1 MTQRTSEFKQCTY
14 MLYDAILTGKYPNM
28 QIGINL
34 LYLLPGI
41 VGGTETYAAGLL
53 HGLAATAPEVEFIV
67 FVNRESSRWPLPDSP
82 RFKRVVCPIS
92 GTRRA
97 QRYFFEQAILPIYVL
112 REKVDLLHS
121 LGYVGPVLSPCP
133 TVVTIHDANY
143 IDLAR
148 TMPLQRR
155 VPLRFFSTMSAR
167 TANVVI
173 TDSEF
178 SKSRISQLLHLPHD
192 KITVVHNAPR
202 LDNFVEGKSPNIEEL
217 LKLYRLR
224 RPYIAAFGG
233 GAVHKNIPRLIHA
246 FAQISGK
253 IEHQLVLIGHLPP
266 DYSVDALKQT
276 PGLQSRV
283 VTTGYVPG
291 DHVGQLLGH
300 ADLFVM
306 PSLYEGF
313 GLPVLEA
320 QQAGTVVACSSAG
333 SLPEVAGAGAAL
345 FDPTSV
351 ESIAETVFRCIVDSD
366 LRAKLHQAGRENL
379 KRFSWEKTAKET
391 LAVYC
396 RILA

>member
-1 MTQRTSEFKQCTY
+1 MR
-14 MLYDAILTGKYPNM
+14 
-28 QIGINL
+28 IGINL

-53 HGLAATAPEVEFIV
+53 HGLAATAPNVEFIV
-67 FVNRESSRWPLPDSP
+67 FVNRESSRWPLPDSS
-82 RFKRVVCPIS
+82 RFKRVVCPVS
-92 GTRRA
+92 GTQRA

-112 REKVDLLHS
+112 REKADLLHS

-133 TVVTIHDANY
+133 TVLTIPDTNY
-143 IDLAR
+143 IDQAG
-148 TMPLQRR
+148 TMPLSRR
-155 VPLRFFSTMSAR
+155 FALRTVSTIAAKRASSIITISDFSR
-167 TANVVI
+167 QQI
-173 TDSEF
+173 
-178 SKSRISQLLHLPHD
+178 SKLLGLPQNKIFVTHLAPQLGIL
-192 KITVVHNAPR
+192 KAVN
-202 LDNFVEGKSPNIEEL
+202 NQNWCNIQNCYNI
-217 LKLYRLR
+217 KH
-224 RPYIAAFGG
+224 PYIVAFGG
-233 GAVHKNIPRLIHA
+233 GAVHKNIPRLIQA
-246 FAQISGK
+246 FAQIAGK

-320 QQAGTVVACSSAG
+320 QQAGTVVACSSTG

-366 LRAKLHQAGRENL
+366 LRAELHQAGRENL
-379 KRFSWEKTAKET
+379 KRFSWEKTAQET
-391 LAVYC
+391 LAVYH
-396 RILA
+396 RILI